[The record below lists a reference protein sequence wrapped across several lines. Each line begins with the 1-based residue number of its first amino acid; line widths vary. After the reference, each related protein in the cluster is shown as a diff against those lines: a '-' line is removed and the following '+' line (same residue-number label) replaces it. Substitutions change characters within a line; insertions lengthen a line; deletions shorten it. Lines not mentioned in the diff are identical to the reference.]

1 MSELMAVGQAL
12 MFDEFAAAAKQLE
25 HITDCTI
32 EACSYGVQITTEAYM
47 ANDDG
52 SRIERGR
59 GLVLLTM
66 DQTEDARWSAP
77 GPWLLRPFERGFEAR
92 RQGFTRYATQEEIAC
107 YKSAEQKVA
116 TC

>member
-1 MSELMAVGQAL
+1 MT
-12 MFDEFAAAAKQLE
+12 FDEFAAAAKQLE

-77 GPWLLRPFERGFEAR
+77 GPWLLRPFELGVEAKH
-92 RQGFTRYATQEEIAC
+92 QGYTRYATAEEIAA
-107 YKSAEQKVA
+107 YKDAAAKEA
-116 TC
+116 A

>member
-1 MSELMAVGQAL
+1 MTL
-12 MFDEFAAAAKQLE
+12 DEFTAAAKQLE

-32 EACSYGVQITTEAYM
+32 ETCSYGVQIFTEAYM

-52 SRIERGR
+52 SCIERGR

-66 DQTEDARWSAP
+66 DQFEDARWSAP
-77 GPWLLRPFERGFEAR
+77 GSWLLQSFERAFKVKVKH
-92 RQGFTRYATQEEIAC
+92 QGFTRYATQEEIARH
-107 YKSAEQKVA
+107 KSAEQEA